1 MPHSHLV
8 GRCAEDL
15 IVKTA
20 LRGHPSLSNHCFST
34 TCDVTYWVFS
44 GFKSAE
50 QIPPPM
56 DEKYSFA
63 LRKLALLGAMDDYIA
78 ISSRELG
85 EALEMSQQ
93 SASKRILELLDE
105 KYIVRDLGARRQRIK
120 LTQKG
125 IDDLKKE
132 YNEYRRIFELTD
144 HITIHGSVV
153 SGMGEGGYY
162 ICQDGYKSQFQSK
175 LGFTPFQGTLNI
187 QVDQEDIGKLDV
199 IRSIAGITINGFTSD
214 GRSFG
219 EVIAYKAKI
228 RNIDCAIVV
237 PERSHYVDTIEIIC
251 QYHLRRTLSLE
262 DGDHIEVKVN
272 L

>member
-1 MPHSHLV
+1 
-8 GRCAEDL
+8 
-15 IVKTA
+15 
-20 LRGHPSLSNHCFST
+20 
-34 TCDVTYWVFS
+34 
-44 GFKSAE
+44 
-50 QIPPPM
+50 M

-85 EALEMSQQ
+85 DALEMSQQ

-105 KYIVRDLGARRQRIK
+105 KYIVRDLGARKQRIK
-120 LTQKG
+120 LTTKG
-125 IDDLKKE
+125 IEDLKKE
-132 YNEYRRIFELTD
+132 YNEYRRIFEITD
-144 HITIHGSVV
+144 HVTIHGTIQ

-162 ICQDGYKSQFQSK
+162 ICQDQYMKQFKEK
-175 LGFTPFQGTLNI
+175 LGFLPFEGTLNI
-187 QVDQEDIGKLDV
+187 QVDSEDIGKLDV
-199 IRSIAGITINGFTSD
+199 IRSIAGVSINGFSNN

-219 EVIAYKAKI
+219 DVVAYKAKI

-237 PERSHYVDTIEIIC
+237 PERSHYADIIEIIC

-262 DGDHIEVKVN
+262 DGDHVDVKVE

>member
-1 MPHSHLV
+1 
-8 GRCAEDL
+8 
-15 IVKTA
+15 
-20 LRGHPSLSNHCFST
+20 
-34 TCDVTYWVFS
+34 
-44 GFKSAE
+44 
-50 QIPPPM
+50 M

-162 ICQDGYKSQFQSK
+162 ICQDGYKAQFQSK
-175 LGFTPFQGTLNI
+175 LGFTPFEGTLNI
-187 QVDQEDIGKLDV
+187 QVDPEDVGKLDV
-199 IRSIAGITINGFTSD
+199 VS
-214 GRSFG
+214 
-219 EVIAYKAKI
+219 
-228 RNIDCAIVV
+228 DCAIVV

-262 DGDHIEVKVN
+262 DGDHIDVKVN
-272 L
+272 I

>member
-1 MPHSHLV
+1 
-8 GRCAEDL
+8 
-15 IVKTA
+15 
-20 LRGHPSLSNHCFST
+20 
-34 TCDVTYWVFS
+34 
-44 GFKSAE
+44 
-50 QIPPPM
+50 M
-56 DEKYSFA
+56 DEKFSFA

-120 LTQKG
+120 ITSKG
-125 IDDLKKE
+125 AEELRKE

-144 HITIHGSVV
+144 HITIHGTVK

-162 ICQDGYKSQFQSK
+162 ICQPGYLKQFQEK
-175 LGFTPFQGTLNI
+175 LGFTPFEGTLNI
-187 QVDQEDIGKLDV
+187 QVDSEDVGKLDV
-199 IRSIAGITINGFTSD
+199 IKSISGIPISGFSSD

-219 EVIAYKAKI
+219 NVVAYKAKI

-237 PERSHYVDTIEIIC
+237 PERSHYVEIIEIIC
-251 QYHLRRTLSLE
+251 QYHLRRTLGLE
-262 DGDHIEVKVN
+262 DGSRLDLKVSV
-272 L
+272 

>member
-1 MPHSHLV
+1 
-8 GRCAEDL
+8 
-15 IVKTA
+15 
-20 LRGHPSLSNHCFST
+20 
-34 TCDVTYWVFS
+34 
-44 GFKSAE
+44 
-50 QIPPPM
+50 M

-125 IDDLKKE
+125 
-132 YNEYRRIFELTD
+132 
-144 HITIHGSVV
+144 
-153 SGMGEGGYY
+153 
-162 ICQDGYKSQFQSK
+162 GYKSQFQSK
-175 LGFTPFQGTLNI
+175 LGFTPFEGTLNI
-187 QVDQEDIGKLDV
+187 QVDPEDVGKLDV
-199 IRSIAGITINGFTSD
+199 VRSIAGITINGFSSD

-219 EVIAYKAKI
+219 DVIAYKAKI

-262 DGDHIEVKVN
+262 DGDHIDVKVN